1 MNVLNFLNSGSWVRR
16 AIQWAGIGAVAVVFL
31 RLVYPFG
38 PFTAAGSNPSLQY
51 LDSRICQA
59 CHAEI
64 YDSYQNVAMGK
75 SFYPPSLENVVEDYT
90 SNNHFYHAASNRHY
104 RMIQRDGKFYQKRY
118 QLDSERKEKNVFEM
132 EITHIMGSGRH
143 ARTYLNLSHRGVL
156 RQLPVS
162 WYAQEG
168 QWGMSPGY
176 DRVRHDDFRRRITHS
191 CMFCHAAY
199 PRLPEPS
206 DRYGQRSL
214 FPQEMPSGI
223 DCQRCHGAG
232 SHHVELASVGQAE
245 VEEIREAI
253 LNPANLSPERQM
265 EVCLQ
270 CHAKTNLGKLGV
282 RVRRFGRTVYSFR
295 VGEPLDKYMV
305 HFDIIEPNNRKSP
318 SRFQLDSTA
327 HRLLQSVCFLESQG
341 KMTCTTCHNPHQTPR
356 GSEGVQHFRRTCLK
370 CHSDLSEASHPGL
383 ENNDCISCHM
393 PKRRAE
399 DAVHV
404 VMTDHLI
411 QRHLPIRDLLAPLE
425 EDHSPRQGKVVLH
438 KPESLLFS
446 ERDLYLGMGQVQ
458 SPANLR
464 EGVSRLKIAIESEG
478 AKTSEPYVKLAAA
491 LVEIGG
497 LDEAESYLR
506 RALQMDPDMVI
517 PRYRLAEVLQES
529 GKLDKAAHHY
539 RQVLRLDPGYGEANI
554 GLGII
559 HKQQGQPDM
568 AIRHFQQAL
577 QSNPLLASGPANLGT
592 TYLQQGKVIKA
603 TERFYQALRIEP
615 ADAQVH
621 LNLGIALSRSSR
633 DSEAIE
639 AFHQAI
645 ALKSN
650 FSEAYYSLGLA
661 EAQQGRQKQAVEAFR
676 QAIRLKADHS
686 ASHYNLGVAY
696 SQQGRLEQAA
706 KAFQAVVRLKPDD
719 REAYYNLAL
728 AYDQLGKGQE
738 AVEAWSQSI
747 RLAPQDPEAHLNL
760 GIAYSR
766 TGALDQA
773 VDAFR
778 QASNLRP
785 NFAEAYSNLGLAY
798 GQLGCLK
805 EALKSFKRAVEIY
818 PRDSVVHFNLGLAYL
833 MLGQTDLA
841 MEEYE
846 ILKDLEDHENA
857 HLLIRR
863 INQQGPS

>member
-1 MNVLNFLNSGSWVRR
+1 MYILNFLNTGSSVRV
-16 AIQWAGIGAVAVVFL
+16 AIQWVGIGAVAVVFFM
-31 RLVYPFG
+31 LVYPSG
-38 PFTAAGSNPSLQY
+38 SFTVAGDNPSLQY
-51 LDSRICQA
+51 LDSQLCQT

-64 YDSYQNVAMGK
+64 YQSYQKVAMGQ
-75 SFYPPSLENVVEDYT
+75 SFYPPSFENVVEDYT
-90 SNNHFYHAASNRHY
+90 SSNHFYHAASNRHY
-104 RMIQRDGKFYQKRY
+104 RMIQRKDKFYQKRY

-143 ARTYLNLSHRGVL
+143 ARTYLNLSDRGVL

-162 WYAQEG
+162 WYAEEEK
-168 QWGMSPGY
+168 WGMSPGY
-176 DRVRHDDFRRRITHS
+176 DQVRHDDFRRRITHS

-199 PRLPEPS
+199 PRVPEPS

-214 FPQEMPSGI
+214 FPQKMPSSI

-232 SHHVELASVGQAE
+232 SHHVELASVGQAA

-270 CHAKTNLGKLGV
+270 CHGKTNLGKLAN
-282 RVRRFGRTVYSFR
+282 RVRRVGRTVYSFR
-295 VGEPLDKYMV
+295 VRESLNRYMV
-305 HFDIIEPNNRKSP
+305 HFNLIEPKNRKSS

-327 HRLLQSVCFLESQG
+327 HRLLQSVCFVKSQG
-341 KMTCTTCHNPHQTPR
+341 KMTCTTCHNPHQTLR
-356 GSEGVQHFRRTCLK
+356 GSEGVRHFRQSCLK
-370 CHSDLSEASHPGL
+370 CHSDLAEAAHPGL
-383 ENNDCISCHM
+383 ENNDCINCHM

-411 QRHLPIRDLLAPLE
+411 QRHRPNRDLLAPLE
-425 EDHSPRQGKVVLH
+425 EDHSARQGKVVLH
-438 KPESLLFS
+438 KPESLPFS
-446 ERDLYLGMGQVQ
+446 ERDLYLGMAQVQ
-458 SPANLR
+458 SPANLEEGIARLKTAIKR
-464 EGVSRLKIAIESEG
+464 EGV
-478 AKTSEPYVKLAAA
+478 KTPEPYVRLAAA
-491 LVEIGG
+491 LVDMGG
-497 LDEAESYLR
+497 LDEAESNLR

-559 HKQQGQPDM
+559 YKQQGQFDM
-568 AIRHFQQAL
+568 AIRHFKQAL
-577 QSNPLLASGPANLGT
+577 QSNPLLASGSANLGT

-603 TERFYQALRIEP
+603 TERFHQALRIEP
-615 ADAQVH
+615 ADPQVH
-621 LNLGIALSRSSR
+621 LNLGIALSRSGR
-633 DSEAIE
+633 HSEAIK

-645 ALKSN
+645 ALESN
-650 FSEAYYSLGLA
+650 FPRAYYSLGLA
-661 EAQQGRQKQAVEAFR
+661 EAQQGRQKQAVEAFL
-676 QAIRLKADHS
+676 QAIRLKADHA

-696 SQQGRLEQAA
+696 SQQGDLEQAA
-706 KAFQAVVRLKPDD
+706 KAFKAVVRLKPDD
-719 REAYYNLAL
+719 PEAYYNLAL

-747 RLAPQDPEAHLNL
+747 RLAPQDAEAYLNL
-760 GIAYSR
+760 GVAYSR
-766 TGALDQA
+766 TGALAEA

-778 QASNLRP
+778 QAINLRP

-798 GQLGCLK
+798 GQVGRLK
-805 EALKSFKRAVEIY
+805 EALEAFKRAVEIH
-818 PRDSVVHFNLGLAYL
+818 PRDSLVHFNLGLAYL
-833 MLGQTDLA
+833 MLGQRDLA

-846 ILKDLEDHENA
+846 ILKDLEDHEKA